1 MSERTANRPLAAFA
15 LGTAIP
21 LLAAATV
28 AAADS
33 GAVSLGLGTYYTKP
47 QSSLLS
53 STPVPPAAEYRYGDA
68 AARAAP
74 TNQWYSS
81 VIFNRWSY
89 PLMAHPLTY
98 RATEAGF
105 EIGTPD
111 RHFTHMKT
119 TQREV
124 RYPHVAALVV
134 SPVAFR
140 PQDSRLSDYSDWL
153 AQVRMAAGP
162 AEALTVTVLHG
173 SPFSYYEISP
183 GDARIHMNGSPTM
196 IIDPR
201 NGGAIAAF
209 SVAGHNYAIF
219 APSGA
224 SFDLAQSDDIVLHLP
239 TGHGYFSIAGL
250 PDGRE
255 ATAREF
261 AKYAYAFP
269 VKTRAEWHYDQAKSV
284 VTTTFTVETAAKEGE
299 QHTTL
304 MGLYPHQWA
313 ALPKPL
319 PSTYTFDSVRG
330 PLHIVAGN
338 SFSVERTYHGI
349 MPEWA
354 GLEDP
359 AHRSMVDG
367 LITGDASKSES
378 MYNKNYSYGTYWVG
392 IGLGAASQ
400 LLGAAEAEGRSS
412 QRDHMLS
419 SIRNRLESWFDGRH
433 STYFM
438 QDARDG
444 TFVGYPEEYDSISHM
459 NDHHFHYGYFINA
472 AAQVALRDPQW
483 ASEAKWGGMTGKVI
497 ADIATDERGRAD
509 FPYLR
514 NFDAYEGHS
523 WASGD
528 GNSEDGSNQ
537 ESSSEA
543 VNAWAG
549 LILYGEA
556 TGNVRLRDLGIYLY
570 TTEVSA
576 IQTYWYDIR
585 HEVLAKDYDKPFAS
599 MIFGDKYMY
608 NTWWTVEPHQIF
620 CINMLPLTGASM
632 YLGASPEKVHD
643 VMAALPDAEKDYADN
658 GVKDGN
664 PKDMWQD
671 ILASYTALEN
681 PDAGFAR
688 WNKSGNGNAGETRAH
703 TLFWLLS
710 LKEMGTPDM
719 SVTADTPL
727 YSVFRRADGTRT
739 LLAYNAHDTPQRV
752 TFSNGAAFDVP
763 PHAVTRAH
771 TP

>member
-1 MSERTANRPLAAFA
+1 MSERARPGYLAAFA
-15 LGTAIP
+15 LGAALP
-21 LLAAATV
+21 LLAPWGGAT
-28 AAADS
+28 AADS
-33 GAVSLGLGTYYTKP
+33 GAVTLGLGTYYTRP
-47 QSSLLS
+47 QSSLIGP
-53 STPVPPAAEYRYGDA
+53 TPVPPAAEYRSGEA
-68 AARAAP
+68 ATRAAP
-74 TNQWYSS
+74 TSQWYSS
-81 VIFNRWSY
+81 VIYNRWSY

-98 RATEAGF
+98 RSSEAGF

-111 RHFTHMKT
+111 RHVSKFKT

-134 SPVAFR
+134 SAVGFK

-153 AQVRMAAGP
+153 AQVRMAAATG
-162 AEALTVTVLHG
+162 ESLTATVLHG
-173 SPFSYYEISP
+173 SPFSYYEISQ
-183 GDARIHMNGSPTM
+183 GDARIHLNGVPAM
-196 IIDPR
+196 IVDPR

-209 SVAGHNYAIF
+209 TVAGHSYAVY
-219 APSGA
+219 APTGA
-224 SFDLAQSDDIVLHLP
+224 SWDLAQPDDIVIHLP
-239 TGHGYFSIAGL
+239 AGKGYFSVAGL
-250 PDGRE
+250 PDGKE
-255 ATAREF
+255 ATARAF
-261 AKYAYAFP
+261 AKFAYAFP
-269 VKTRAEWHYDQAKSV
+269 TKTHAEWHYDQAKSV
-284 VTTTFTVETAAKEGE
+284 VRTTFTVDTTPKEGVSHE
-299 QHTTL
+299 TL

-313 ALPKPL
+313 ALPSPVE
-319 PSTYTFDSVRG
+319 SAWSYDSVRG
-330 PLHIVAGN
+330 TIRVIAGN
-338 SFSVERTYHGI
+338 TFAVERTYHGI
-349 MPEWA
+349 LPEWA

-367 LITGDASKSES
+367 LITGDASKSET

-400 LLGAAEAEGRSS
+400 LLAVAEAEGKSS
-412 QRDHMLS
+412 QRDHMLG
-419 SIRNRLESWFDGRH
+419 SIRNRLESWFDGKH

-438 QDARDG
+438 QDSRVG

-483 ASEAKWGGMTGKVI
+483 ASDAKWGGMTAKVI

-528 GNSEDGSNQ
+528 AGSEDGSNQ

-556 TGNVRLRDLGIYLY
+556 TGNARLRDLGIYLY
-570 TTEVSA
+570 TTEVAA
-576 IQTYWYDIR
+576 IQTYWFDFR

-620 CINMLPLTGASM
+620 CINFLPLTGASM
-632 YLGASPEKVHD
+632 YLGASPDKVRD
-643 VMAALPDAEKDYADN
+643 IMAALPEAEKDYADN
-658 GVKDGN
+658 GIKDGN

-671 ILASYTALEN
+671 ILASYTALQD

-688 WNKSGNGNAGETRAH
+688 WNKAGSANAGETRAH

-710 LKEMGTPDM
+710 LKEMGTPDL

-727 YSVFRRADGTRT
+727 YSVFHRTDGTHT
-739 LLAYNAHDTPQRV
+739 YVAYNARDAATHV
-752 TFSNGAAFDVP
+752 TFSDGKTLEVP
-763 PHAVTRAH
+763 PHSVARTH
-771 TP
+771 